1 MHGASF
7 ALLVLAAVAAMA
19 TPPPPADGPILIGRT
34 RPNSRNPQGKA
45 YRKSLVEAERRAG
58 EPLLPS
64 TTTAAGTVSRPT
76 TSSASVSLARSPPKC
91 TAEGALA
98 AQEGQQRVTPKQGTS
113 PRAANK
119 DHAGKSPGKTVLS
132 LGLNLGK
139 RGGPGKSR
147 AADALEYNVSRDA
160 GASRDVPSGGSQLV
174 DIRKTPR
181 GEVHF
186 V

>member
-1 MHGASF
+1 MMASLEGEDER
-7 ALLVLAAVAAMA
+7 AESEERAPEAAPAVA
-19 TPPPPADGPILIGRT
+19 PAKKPTSLKR
-34 RPNSRNPQGKA
+34 RLSQNLNQGF
-45 YRKSLVEAERRAG
+45 
-58 EPLLPS
+58 
-64 TTTAAGTVSRPT
+64 TTK
-76 TSSASVSLARSPPKC
+76 ARSPGQAASSKC
-91 TAEGALA
+91 TAEGAQA

-139 RGGPGKSR
+139 RSGPGKSR